1 MIFARRGI
9 RRSEGAGAAQMDKV
23 WPFFTGVIIDAELE
37 GTEIPS
43 SICLAVTQT
52 DRLTVGQNRTEE
64 RRGEKRPLEW
74 SGTAGSH
81 GRRRRR
87 GKKSGIADGRA
98 SH

>member
-1 MIFARRGI
+1 
-9 RRSEGAGAAQMDKV
+9 MDKV

-52 DRLTVGQNRTEE
+52 DRQTVGQNRTEE

-81 GRRRRR
+81 G
-87 GKKSGIADGRA
+87 GGGGEKKSGIADGRT